1 MTFTTVHDRSNDPC
15 DDYVSL
21 LVRAAD
27 DSLDPDGRARLDAHL
42 PTCEACRAALETQQ
56 LAHVMLSDAFE
67 VEPPLGFT
75 TRVVAHIEPRTSW
88 LDRLDFRR
96 WTWRISPVA
105 AGLVLA
111 AWIVAA
117 GSDTTSASGSIDV
130 VNATD
135 AGVEADAVRW
145 SDTVDGPDLVS
156 LAWDAEVAAI
166 AVTPEE
172 DPQ

>member
-1 MTFTTVHDRSNDPC
+1 MTLTTVDNRSDEPC

-27 DSLDPDGRARLDAHL
+27 DSLDPDGRARLDEHL

-67 VEPPLGFT
+67 VDPPLGFT
-75 TRVVAHIEPRTSW
+75 TRVVAHIEPRTGW

-105 AGLVLA
+105 AGLILV

-117 GSDTTSASGSIDV
+117 GSETTSASASIDV
-130 VNATD
+130 VSATD

-145 SDTVDGPDLVS
+145 SDAGDGPDLVS
-156 LAWDAEVAAI
+156 LAWDAEVAAAI
-166 AVTPEE
+166 TPEE
-172 DPQ
+172 NLQ

>member
-1 MTFTTVHDRSNDPC
+1 
-15 DDYVSL
+15 
-21 LVRAAD
+21 
-27 DSLDPDGRARLDAHL
+27 
-42 PTCEACRAALETQQ
+42 
-56 LAHVMLSDAFE
+56 MLSDAFE

-166 AVTPEE
+166 AVAPEE